1 MSFLNPE
8 VLFLLILI
16 VPMALMIKRGSSPL
30 EKIFAP
36 RILKKI
42 RSKNSGLSPKVRSIL
57 MILSFALA
65 IVALARPVINKGEIK
80 VKTNYTNLVAGFDIS
95 QSMFVDDV
103 YPNRFEFAKRKFYAL
118 LKNFKETKVAL
129 IGFSSRAFLIAPMT
143 QDYNSLKFLTKN
155 LGLEYL
161 SLRGTSVMSA
171 LEAANNLYDNQ
182 DKKVL
187 LLFTDGGDKKDF
199 SKEIAYAKEHKITVF
214 VYAIATSK
222 GGVIKTKNGVLKD
235 KQGNIVI
242 VKRNDAI
249 KSLAL
254 GTGGAY
260 MVYSLDNKDMKQL
273 ANIIESK
280 FKNNKKEQTTIKK
293 RDELF
298 YYPLI
303 ASLIL
308 LFMGLFSLP
317 RGGK

>member
-1 MSFLNPE
+1 
-8 VLFLLILI
+8 
-16 VPMALMIKRGSSPL
+16 
-30 EKIFAP
+30 
-36 RILKKI
+36 
-42 RSKNSGLSPKVRSIL
+42 
-57 MILSFALA
+57 
-65 IVALARPVINKGEIK
+65 
-80 VKTNYTNLVAGFDIS
+80 
-95 QSMFVDDV
+95 
-103 YPNRFEFAKRKFYAL
+103 
-118 LKNFKETKVAL
+118 
-129 IGFSSRAFLIAPMT
+129 
-143 QDYNSLKFLTKN
+143 
-155 LGLEYL
+155 
-161 SLRGTSVMSA
+161 MSA

-260 MVYSLDNKDMKQL
+260 MIYSLDNKDMKQL

-317 RGGK
+317 RGGN